1 MEKELL
7 SLDNIIKVSSII
19 IPLFGIVIPLYKFIS
34 EKNLKQ
40 KDLRF
45 KTYHLLIKDFVEPDK
60 ETGKIML
67 DRQIATCFELRNF
80 PEYFELTKRILSDLY
95 FQWNK
100 DDRNKR
106 IVKEIKYTLKYITIY
121 NCSFFVFLRAIGLG
135 FICKLI
141 IRIKIKN
148 IRII

>member
-7 SLDNIIKVSSII
+7 SLDNIIKVFGII
-19 IPLFGIVIPLYKFIS
+19 ISLFGIVIPLYKFIS

-80 PEYFELTKRILSDLY
+80 PEYFEVTKRILSDLY
-95 FQWNK
+95 LQWNK

-121 NCSFFVFLRAIGLG
+121 NCSFFVFFRAIGLG
-135 FICKLI
+135 FICKFI